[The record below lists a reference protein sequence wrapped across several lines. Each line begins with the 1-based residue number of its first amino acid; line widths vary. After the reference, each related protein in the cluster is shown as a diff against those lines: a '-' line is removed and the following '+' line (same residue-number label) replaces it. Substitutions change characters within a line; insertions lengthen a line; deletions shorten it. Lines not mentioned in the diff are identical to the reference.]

1 MTKTALAQFVADKLQ
16 KSDADSLTLLKS
28 FIDRRYEMIWNSG
41 LWRETLGTTSYS
53 VAVDTTDVTLNSA
66 VQFPVAVSWNDSE
79 IGSMD
84 YETVFQINPALFDE
98 SGTPTNFVTLPN
110 DSSGNAVIKLI
121 RKPDKAK
128 TLLVLGKLK
137 ITALGDTDSPKIQG
151 IDTALLAYVEAD
163 MLEHMRQYGKAQV
176 KQQEAAGAMM
186 LMRDLETAQSAK
198 VARLIPTVPG
208 VWDVN
213 DFNN

>member
-1 MTKTALAQFVADKLQ
+1 MTKSAIAQFVADKLQ
-16 KSDADSLTLLKS
+16 KSDAGSLALLKS
-28 FIDRRYEMIWNSG
+28 FIDRRYEMIWDSG

-53 VAVDTTDVTLNSA
+53 VAADTSEVTLNSA
-66 VQFPVAVSWNDSE
+66 VRFAVAVAWDDNE
-79 IGSMD
+79 ISSMD

-98 SGTPTNFVTLPN
+98 SGSPTSFITLPN
-110 DSSGNAVIKLI
+110 DSSGNAVIRLI

-137 ITALGDTDSPKIQG
+137 LTALTDSDSPKING
-151 IDTALLAYVEAD
+151 IDNALLAYVEGD

-186 LMRDLETAQSAK
+186 LMRDLESAQSAK
-198 VARLIPTVPG
+198 IARLIPEVPN
-208 VWDVN
+208 VWDIN
-213 DFNN
+213 DFD

>member
-1 MTKTALAQFVADKLQ
+1 MTKSAIAQFVADKLQ
-16 KSDADSLTLLKS
+16 KSDAGSLTLLKS
-28 FIDRRYEMIWNSG
+28 FIDRRYEMIWDSG

-53 VAVDTTDVTLNSA
+53 VAADTSEVTLNSA
-66 VQFPVAVSWNDSE
+66 VRFAVAVAWDDNE
-79 IGSMD
+79 ISAMD

-98 SGTPTNFVTLPN
+98 SGAPTSFITLPN
-110 DSSGNAVIKLI
+110 DSSGNAVIRLI

-137 ITALGDTDSPKIQG
+137 LTALTDSDSPKING
-151 IDTALLAYVEAD
+151 IDNALLAYVEGD

-186 LMRDLETAQSAK
+186 LMRDLESAQSAK
-198 VARLIPTVPG
+198 IARLIPEVPN
-208 VWDVN
+208 VWDIN
-213 DFNN
+213 DFD

>member
-1 MTKTALAQFVADKLQ
+1 MTKTAIAQFVADKVQ
-16 KSDADSLTLLKS
+16 KSDAGSLTLLKS

-41 LWRETLGTTSYS
+41 LWRESLGTTSYA
-53 VAVDTTDVTLNSA
+53 VAKDTTDVTLNSA
-66 VQFPVAVSWNDSE
+66 VQFPVAVSWNDSQ
-79 IGSMD
+79 IAPMD
-84 YETVFQINPALFDE
+84 YETVFQINPELFDE
-98 SGTPTNFVTLPN
+98 AGTPTNFITLPN

-137 ITALGDTDSPKIQG
+137 ITALGDSDSPKING
-151 IDTALLAYVEAD
+151 IDSALLAYVEAD

-198 VARLIPTVPG
+198 ISRLVPTMPG
-208 VWDVN
+208 VWDIN
-213 DFNN
+213 DFD